1 MFVVPLLF
9 TLTGLCLVLL
19 AVFLLRLDRAFLR
32 ESKSVTGNIVAV
44 NQREFRSRQG
54 TSILWCPT
62 IEYTADNQKWQ
73 FEADGN
79 PIESTFKI
87 GQTTSVLV
95 SNNNPRVARSANNFS
110 SVNGILYL
118 LGGLGLVFTVLG
130 IAIMDVSAL
139 TLDEPIS
146 LIIGAVVLVMVVIRG
161 IPIVKRI
168 KTTPRF
174 KESVVFVPS

>member
-1 MFVVPLLF
+1 
-9 TLTGLCLVLL
+9 VLL

-44 NQREFRSRQG
+44 NRREFRSRQG

-79 PIESTFKI
+79 PIESAFKI
-87 GQTTSVLV
+87 GQTTSVLF

-110 SVNGILYL
+110 SANGILYL
-118 LGGLGLVFTVLG
+118 LGGLGFVFTVLG

-139 TLDEPIS
+139 TLEEPIP
-146 LIIGAVVLVMVVIRG
+146 LIIGAVVLVMMVIRG

-174 KESVVFVPS
+174 KESEAVEG

>member
-44 NQREFRSRQG
+44 NRREFRSRQG

-62 IEYTADNQKWQ
+62 IEYTEDNQKWQ

-79 PIESTFKI
+79 PIESAFKI

-130 IAIMDVSAL
+130 MAIIDVSAL
-139 TLDEPIS
+139 TLEEPIP
-146 LIIGAVVLVMVVIRG
+146 LVIGAVVLVMVVIRG
-161 IPIVKRI
+161 IPIMKRI

-174 KESVVFVPS
+174 KESEAVEG

>member
-9 TLTGLCLVLL
+9 TLTGLSLVLL
-19 AVFLLRLDRAFLR
+19 AVFLIRLDRAFLR

-44 NQREFRSRQG
+44 NRREFRSRQG
-54 TSILWCPT
+54 TSILWSPT

-79 PIESTFKI
+79 PIESAFKI
-87 GQTTSVLV
+87 GQSTSVLV
-95 SNNNPRVARSANNFS
+95 SNNNPRVARIGNNIS
-110 SVNGILYL
+110 SSNRILYL
-118 LGGLGLVFTVLG
+118 LGGVGLVFTVLG
-130 IAIMDVSAL
+130 MAIIDVSAL
-139 TLDEPIS
+139 TLEEPIP
-146 LIIGAVVLVMVVIRG
+146 LVMGAVVLVMLVIRG

-174 KESVVFVPS
+174 KESEAVEG

>member
-1 MFVVPLLF
+1 M
-9 TLTGLCLVLL
+9 LL
-19 AVFLLRLDRAFLR
+19 AVFLIRLDRAFLR
-32 ESKSVTGNIVAV
+32 ESKSVIGNIVAV
-44 NQREFRSRQG
+44 NRREIRSRQG
-54 TSILWCPT
+54 ASILWCPT

-79 PIESTFKI
+79 PIESAFKI

-139 TLDEPIS
+139 TLEEPIP
-146 LIIGAVVLVMVVIRG
+146 LIIGAVVLVMMVIRVR
-161 IPIVKRI
+161 PIVKRI

-174 KESVVFVPS
+174 KESEAVEG

>member
-44 NQREFRSRQG
+44 NRREFRSRQG

-79 PIESTFKI
+79 PIESAFKI

-139 TLDEPIS
+139 TLEEPIP
-146 LIIGAVVLVMVVIRG
+146 LIIGAVVLVMMVIRVR
-161 IPIVKRI
+161 PIVKRI

-174 KESVVFVPS
+174 KESEAVEG